1 MGIQDDSVN
10 FSKRQAQKV
19 FSFTYRVTKELID
32 APVNT
37 LLKPLTEVLK
47 KILGFFGELPFKV
60 LGAAGNGLFK
70 VGKYAVVEGV
80 VRNITEGKTKLKN
93 LVENGNTDFVDISNR
108 EEFALLKKYCKKYHV
123 EYAVLRSKTDP
134 EQHTIFFKA
143 NDANII
149 QKLLDQVVQEME
161 QKQRK
166 EQEKSQSKEQDRS
179 QDKEQ
184 ERNEN
189 KEQDRKQDSEERS
202 SSNDDAREQKK
213 ERSTMSED
221 EREKEEPIN
230 DSPKSERPIQDATK
244 QPENT
249 KENIEFKEKLED
261 TYKGG
266 AYKDVD
272 VDFSSNDIWEQEL
285 SKSFDRASSS
295 KERMAK
301 AMGMDLKD
309 RKKPV
314 FTLNSMKLDRIAK
327 NEREAKEKALNPLK
341 DITRSDKR
349 DSLAL

>member
-1 MGIQDDSVN
+1 MGIQDESAN

-19 FSFTYRVTKELID
+19 FSFTYRVTKDLID
-32 APVNT
+32 APVNAA
-37 LLKPLTEVLK
+37 LKPLTEVFK
-47 KILGFFGELPFKV
+47 KIIGFLAKLPIKAIGLTGKGVFK
-60 LGAAGNGLFK
+60 A
-70 VGKYAVVEGV
+70 GKYALVEGV

-93 LVENGNTDFVDISNR
+93 LVEKGNTDYVDISNR

-143 NDANII
+143 SDANII

-166 EQEKSQSKEQDRS
+166 DQERNENIEQNIS

-189 KEQDRKQDSEERS
+189 IEQDIKQDSEERS
-202 SSNDDAREQKK
+202 SSNDGAREQKK
-213 ERSTMSED
+213 ERSNMSGD

-244 QPENT
+244 QPEFT
-249 KENIEFKEKLED
+249 KENVEVKD
-261 TYKGG
+261 TYQGG

-272 VDFSSNDIWEQEL
+272 VDFTSNDIWEQEL
-285 SKSFDRASSS
+285 SKSFDRASTS
-295 KERMAK
+295 KERLAK
-301 AMGMDLKD
+301 AIGIDSNE

-341 DITRSDKR
+341 DITKTDKR

>member
-1 MGIQDDSVN
+1 MGMQEEALN
-10 FSKRQAQKV
+10 FAERQVQKV
-19 FSFTYRVTKELID
+19 FSFTFRIAKDAID
-32 APVNT
+32 KPFNI
-37 LLKPLTEVLK
+37 LLVEPFK
-47 KILGFFGELPFKV
+47 KILNEVKEKINEGFSNNFETVHNKSNSKGKV
-60 LGAAGNGLFK
+60 
-70 VGKYAVVEGV
+70 
-80 VRNITEGKTKLKN
+80 KLKD
-93 LVENGNTDFVDISNR
+93 LVDKGATDFVDISNR
-108 EEFALLKKYCKKYHV
+108 EEFNLLKKYCKKYHV
-123 EYAVLRSKTDP
+123 EYAVVKSKTDP
-134 EQHTIFFKA
+134 MQHTIFFKA
-143 NDANII
+143 GDANLI
-149 QKLLDQVVQEME
+149 QKLLDEVVKEME

-184 ERNEN
+184 EKNEN

-213 ERSTMSED
+213 ERSNMSGD

-244 QPENT
+244 QPEFT
-249 KENIEFKEKLED
+249 KENVEIKD
-261 TYKGG
+261 TYQGG

-272 VDFSSNDIWEQEL
+272 VDFTSNDIWEQEL

-295 KERMAK
+295 KERLAK
-301 AMGMDLKD
+301 AMGIDSNE

-341 DITRSDKR
+341 DITKTDKR

>member
-1 MGIQDDSVN
+1 MGIQDESAN

-19 FSFTYRVTKELID
+19 FSFTYRVTKDLID
-32 APVNT
+32 APVNAA
-37 LLKPLTEVLK
+37 LKPLTEVFK
-47 KILGFFGELPFKV
+47 KIIGFLAKLPIK
-60 LGAAGNGLFK
+60 AIGLTGK
-70 VGKYAVVEGV
+70 GLYKAGKYALVEGV

-93 LVENGNTDFVDISNR
+93 LVEKVNTDYVDISNR

-143 NDANII
+143 SDANII

-166 EQEKSQSKEQDRS
+166 EQE
-179 QDKEQ
+179 
-184 ERNEN
+184 RNEN
-189 KEQDRKQDSEERS
+189 KEQDRNQDSEERS

-213 ERSTMSED
+213 ERSNMSGD

-244 QPENT
+244 QPEFT
-249 KENIEFKEKLED
+249 KENVEVKD
-261 TYKGG
+261 TYQGG

-272 VDFSSNDIWEQEL
+272 VDFTSNDIWEQEL

-295 KERMAK
+295 KERLAK
-301 AMGMDLKD
+301 AMGIDSNE

-341 DITRSDKR
+341 DITKTDKR